1 MKKAII
7 VVILLML
14 VFISGGL
21 EAQEETEESVEE
33 TNEETV
39 QLKAGFLE
47 YLEDTIELSEGITIT
62 KGEITVLARQGEYFR
77 EEKKA
82 ELEEE
87 VEMSFEQGEIIS
99 RELTAL
105 LQENRYVF
113 QQEVQ
118 FTRNEGEREF
128 ILRAPY
134 LELNQDEDTFAAQ
147 EGVEIEYDERELIA
161 NEADYE
167 GETEEL
173 VLTGDVLIEETNGD
187 WISGDR
193 AVFFLDEEGDN
204 NFEVEGNVELEVDI
218 SS

>member
-134 LELNQDEDTFAAQ
+134 LELNQDEDTFAAR